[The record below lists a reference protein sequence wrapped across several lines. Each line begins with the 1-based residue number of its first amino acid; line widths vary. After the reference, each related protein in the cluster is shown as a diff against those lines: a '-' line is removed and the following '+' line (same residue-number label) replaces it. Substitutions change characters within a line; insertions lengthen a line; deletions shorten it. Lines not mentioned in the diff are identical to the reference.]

1 MKINMKTNMKSKLIY
16 LAFCAS
22 AVMACTDFDS
32 VNKNPYAVGKEAA
45 KPYYSFNKSII
56 ADQQNPNDAE
66 RVFVLRWAAAARQ
79 DGEDGTGFSIG
90 KRRPDFT
97 ECLYSITSNAIVSA
111 NQAIDLVDY
120 HIEKKVAAESEYPFY
135 KNIKEFARIWRV
147 YLMSEFTDSFG
158 PMPTA
163 GFKGENPEF
172 NSVKD
177 VYYYMYSELADAIS
191 KIDVAAKPEKGS
203 EAEKCDPVYGFNPE
217 KWKNYGISLWMR
229 LAMRLSEVDKD
240 KAKTEF
246 EAAVKAG
253 NGIRTADGT
262 FKVVE
267 NYGWDDLTGN
277 MTRVWNIQTVSA
289 TVANLLTNLGGA
301 ETKKILEDP
310 KGVLYNKKPD
320 VTATYSSFI
329 KNAKEYAG
337 RYYPDEWEL
346 NSDNP
351 TKGYFFDGIPSYID
365 PRAFEFFYLPGD
377 YGNRNFFGENKFP
390 YPNHKVYGRTLSCML
405 KGEKDK
411 TVRPGTEIDT
421 KFCWNG
427 LPAGW
432 IGDDKLNNN
441 GIVAGA
447 KIEGK
452 EYNPAGYVGT
462 YPALAGKYR
471 NGTQHRI
478 FFGPWE
484 TYFLLA
490 EAKYRGWNTGAIGK
504 EEAYNSG
511 IKSSLEFYKLDDFYN
526 DYISSENYNRVGTS
540 VKFSH
545 TVEPASYSIK
555 YIDGYDGTE
564 KNTQYNY
571 PDPNKILYKGK
582 KLNDELTKIITQK
595 YIANMPYLPL
605 ENWSEHRRL
614 GLPFHEIPASSSLME
629 TLPDWT
635 KDSYK
640 EAQKPGLFP
649 QRMVY
654 PNSLSNAD
662 PEGYKKA
669 LSLMG
674 TDKNEAVTPLW
685 WAIGGHQ

>member
-22 AVMACTDFDS
+22 AVVACTDFDS
-32 VNKNPYAVGKEAA
+32 VNKNPYAVGKDAS

-79 DGEDGTGFSIG
+79 DGVDGAGFSMG
-90 KRRPDFT
+90 RRRPDYT
-97 ECLYSITSNAIVSA
+97 ECLYSITSTAIVSA
-111 NQAIDLVDY
+111 NQAMDLVDY
-120 HIEKKVAAESEYPFY
+120 HIENKVAAEPEFPFY

-147 YLMSEFTDSFG
+147 YLISEFTDSFG
-158 PMPTA
+158 PMPTE
-163 GFKGENPEF
+163 GFKGTNPEF

-177 VYYYMYSELADAIS
+177 VYYYMYSELADAVS
-191 KIDVAAKPEKGS
+191 KINLSAKPEKES

-217 KWKNYGISLWMR
+217 KWKAYGISLWMR
-229 LAMRLSEVDKD
+229 LAMRLSEADPQR
-240 KAKTEF
+240 ARTEF
-246 EAAVKAG
+246 EAAKGAG
-253 NGIRTADGT
+253 DGIKTADGT

-267 NYGWDDLTGN
+267 NYGWDELTGV
-277 MTRVWNIQTVSA
+277 MTRYWDIQTLSA

-301 ETKKILEDP
+301 KTADILADP
-310 KGVLYNKKPD
+310 KEVLYNKKPD

-329 KNAKEYAG
+329 KDAQTYVG

-377 YGNRNFFGENKFP
+377 YGNRKLFGENKFP
-390 YPNHKVYGRTLSCML
+390 YPSNKDYGRTLSCML
-405 KGEKDK
+405 QDEK

-432 IGDDKLNNN
+432 LGDDKLNKN

-452 EYNPAGYVGT
+452 EYNSGGYIGT

-471 NGTQHRI
+471 NGTQYRI

-490 EAKYRGWNTGAIGK
+490 EAAQRGWNAGMGA
-504 EEAYNSG
+504 EDAYNAG
-511 IKSSLEFYKLDDFYN
+511 IKSSLEFYNMGDFYS
-526 DYISSENYNRVGTS
+526 DYINSENYNRVGTS

-545 TVEPASYSIK
+545 TVEPASYNITRK
-555 YIDGYDGTE
+555 NGYTGADETVL
-564 KNTQYNY
+564 YNY
-571 PDPNKILYKGK
+571 PDPTKILYKGK

-595 YIANMPYLPL
+595 FIANMPYLPL

-614 GLPFHEIPASSSLME
+614 GLPFWEIPASSSLME
-629 TLPDWT
+629 TMPDWT

-640 EAQKPGLFP
+640 EAQKPGYFP

-674 TDKNEAVTPLW
+674 TDKNDALTPLW
-685 WAIGGHQ
+685 WAIGGH

>member
-1 MKINMKTNMKSKLIY
+1 MKTNMKSKLIY
-16 LAFCAS
+16 LAFCLS
-22 AVMACTDFDS
+22 AAVSCTDFNS
-32 VNKNPYAVGKEAA
+32 VNKNPYAVGKESA

-79 DGEDGTGFSIG
+79 DGEDGYGFSRG
-90 KRRPDFT
+90 NRRPDFT
-97 ECLYSITSNAIVSA
+97 ECLYSITSSAIVSA
-111 NQAIDLVDY
+111 NQAMDLVDY
-120 HIEKKVAAESEYPFY
+120 HIDNKVAAESEFPFY

-163 GFKGENPEF
+163 GFKGVNPEF

-191 KIDVAAKPEKGS
+191 KIDLAAKPEKGS

-217 KWKNYGISLWMR
+217 KWKNYGVSLWMR
-229 LAMRLSEVDKD
+229 LAMRLSEVDPQ
-240 KAKTEF
+240 KARTEF
-246 EAAVKAG
+246 EAAKGASE
-253 NGIRTADGT
+253 GIKTADGI

-277 MTRVWNIQTVSA
+277 MTRTWDIQTLSA
-289 TVANLLTNLGGA
+289 TVANIMSNLGGA
-301 ETKKILEDP
+301 KAEKILADP
-310 KGVLYNKKPD
+310 KGVLYNKTPD
-320 VTATYSSFI
+320 VAATYASFI
-329 KNAKEYAG
+329 KNSHENAG
-337 RYYPDEWEL
+337 KYFPDEFEL

-365 PRAFEFFYLPGD
+365 PRAFELFYLPGD
-377 YGNRNFFGENKFP
+377 YSNRKLFGENKFP
-390 YPNHKVYGRTLSCML
+390 YPVHKVYGRTLGCML
-405 KGEKDK
+405 NADK
-411 TVRPGTEIDT
+411 TVRAGTETDA

-427 LPAGW
+427 LPAGY
-432 IGDDKLNNN
+432 GTDDKLEKN
-441 GIVAGA
+441 GIIGGA

-490 EAKYRGWNTGAIGK
+490 EAAQRGWNAGMGA
-504 EEAYNSG
+504 EEAYNAG

-526 DYISSENYNRVGTS
+526 DYINSENYNKVGTS

-545 TVEPASYSIK
+545 TAEPASYTIN
-555 YIDGYDGTE
+555 YVDGYTGTN
-564 KNTQYNY
+564 KTTQYNY

-582 KLNDELTKIITQK
+582 KLNDALTKIITQK
-595 YIANMPYLPL
+595 FIANMPYLPL
-605 ENWSEHRRL
+605 ENWSDHRRL
-614 GLPFHEIPASSSLME
+614 GLPFWEIPASSSLME
-629 TLPDWT
+629 TMPDWT
-635 KDSYK
+635 KESYK

-654 PNSLSNAD
+654 PNSLSNAE

-674 TDKNEAVTPLW
+674 TDKNDAVTPLW

>member
-1 MKINMKTNMKSKLIY
+1 MKTNMKSKLIY
-16 LAFCAS
+16 LAFCLS
-22 AVMACTDFDS
+22 AAVSCTDFNS
-32 VNKNPYAVGKEAA
+32 VNKNPYAVGKESA

-79 DGEDGTGFSIG
+79 DGEDGYGFSRG
-90 KRRPDFT
+90 NRRPDFT
-97 ECLYSITSNAIVSA
+97 ECLYSITSTAIVSA
-111 NQAIDLVDY
+111 NQAMDLVDY
-120 HIEKKVAAESEYPFY
+120 HIANKVAAETEFPFY

-158 PMPTA
+158 PMPTS

-191 KIDVAAKPEKGS
+191 KIDLAAKPEKGS

-217 KWKNYGISLWMR
+217 KWKAYGISLWMR
-229 LAMRLSEVDKD
+229 LAMRLSEVDPQ
-240 KAKTEF
+240 KARTEF
-246 EAAVKAG
+246 EAAKGAG
-253 NGIRTADGT
+253 EGIKTADGI

-277 MTRVWNIQTVSA
+277 MTRTWDIQTLSA
-289 TVANLLTNLGGA
+289 TVANIMSNLGGA
-301 ETKKILEDP
+301 KAENILADP
-310 KGVLYNKKPD
+310 KGVLYNKTPD
-320 VTATYSSFI
+320 VAATYASFI
-329 KNAKEYAG
+329 KNSHENAG
-337 RYYPDEWEL
+337 KYFPDEFEL

-365 PRAFEFFYLPGD
+365 PRAFELFYLPGD
-377 YGNRNFFGENKFP
+377 YSNRKLFGENKFP
-390 YPNHKVYGRTLSCML
+390 YPVHKVYGRTLGCML
-405 KGEKDK
+405 NADK
-411 TVRPGTEIDT
+411 TVRAGTETDA

-427 LPAGW
+427 LPAGY
-432 IGDDKLNNN
+432 GTDDKLEKN
-441 GIVAGA
+441 GIIGGA

-490 EAKYRGWNTGAIGK
+490 EAAQRGWAVGVGA
-504 EEAYNSG
+504 EEAYNAG

-526 DYISSENYNRVGTS
+526 DYINSENYNKVGTS

-545 TVEPASYSIK
+545 TAEPASYTIK
-555 YIDGYDGTE
+555 YVDGYTGANKT
-564 KNTQYNY
+564 TQYNY

-582 KLNDELTKIITQK
+582 KLNDALTKIITQK
-595 YIANMPYLPL
+595 FIANMPYLPL
-605 ENWSEHRRL
+605 ENWSDHRRL
-614 GLPFHEIPASSSLME
+614 GLPFWEIPASSSLME
-629 TLPDWT
+629 TMPDWT
-635 KDSYK
+635 KESYK

-674 TDKNEAVTPLW
+674 TDKNDAVTPLW